1 MKWMF
6 SAATATVLCV
16 GILCPGRLD
25 GASPSP
31 ELLAS
36 YHFAGVD
43 SWSGATG
50 GTKFREILS
59 LPETEALGRYLV
71 ERLAR
76 SPRVLFPA
84 ALDDSS
90 LAGGL
95 PLLRPLLADVLRHE
109 SFLELRGREGG
120 SPAWLFG
127 IALPLDR
134 GLVWEKNL
142 TELQAM
148 WKLGAPSMAEK
159 GGVSV
164 TTIRRESSPTVL
176 RWGQSGGWLLLGVGA
191 EPIAGW
197 DEMLAAMR
205 QSRRPRPVLSNGWLG
220 VELDLARL
228 RGVLGLTGNL
238 VWPRVSMSASDREED
253 ILWTGR
259 LVFAERV
266 TGPLDP
272 WQVPTNIIREPLIG
286 FGAWRGARPILERWE
301 LLTRLGIKEVPNEV
315 YFWSQALSVP
325 QSLFAFPSNDPTNR
339 VRAML
344 EPGRELIPE
353 RWRERG
359 LGQLEWRD
367 KDAQLVWRSLPILY
381 PHVRGLE
388 DGGRGYIVGGT
399 FPALHTTNAP
409 PRELLDQLAGKR
421 DLIFYHWEITARRL
435 AQVRMQVQ
443 LGSMVTGKTMLPAD
457 SPVVPWLDEME
468 RRLDNSATEVVALS
482 SKEWSL
488 TRRAPIGL
496 TAAELV
502 GLLCWTESLD
512 FPRLNFRF
520 PEQTTR
526 KAAPVVPRKK
536 R

>member
-1 MKWMF
+1 MKWML
-6 SAATATVLCV
+6 SAATATVLWV
-16 GILCPGRLD
+16 GMLSPGRLD

-43 SWSGATG
+43 SWSGKAD

-59 LPETEALGRYLV
+59 LPQTEALGRHLV
-71 ERLAR
+71 ERLAQ

-84 ALDDSS
+84 GVDDSQS
-90 LAGGL
+90 GGGL

-109 SFLELRGREGG
+109 SFLELRRREGVA
-120 SPAWLFG
+120 PTWLFG

-134 GLVWEKNL
+134 GLVWERNL
-142 TELQAM
+142 TELEAL
-148 WKLGAPSMAEK
+148 WKLGATSVTEK
-159 GGVSV
+159 DGVSV
-164 TTIRRESSPTVL
+164 TTIRRESNPTVV

-191 EPIAGW
+191 EPMAGW
-197 DEMLAAMR
+197 DEMLAGVR
-205 QSRRPRPVLSNGWLG
+205 QSRRPRPVLSNGWME
-220 VELDLARL
+220 VELDVARL
-228 RGVLGLTGNL
+228 RGVLGLSGGV
-238 VWPRVSMSASDREED
+238 VWPRVSMSASDRGED
-253 ILWTGR
+253 MLWTGR
-259 LVFAERV
+259 LVFGERV
-266 TGPLDP
+266 TGSLDP

-286 FGAWRGARPILERWE
+286 FGAWRGARPMLEHWE

-325 QSLFAFPSNDPTNR
+325 QSLFAFPSNDATNR

-344 EPGRELIPE
+344 EPGRELIPA

-359 LGQLEWRD
+359 LGQLEWREEE
-367 KDAQLVWRSLPILY
+367 AQLVWRSLPILY

-409 PRELLDQLAGKR
+409 PRELLDQLEGKR

-435 AQVRMQVQ
+435 AQLRMQVQ
-443 LGSMVTGKTMLPAD
+443 LGSMVTGKTMLQPD
-457 SPVVPWLDEME
+457 SPVAPWLEEME
-468 RRLDNSATEVVALS
+468 RRLDNAATEVVALS
-482 SKEWSL
+482 SKEWSF

-520 PEQTTR
+520 PEHTTP
-526 KAAPVVPRKK
+526 KAAPAVPRKK